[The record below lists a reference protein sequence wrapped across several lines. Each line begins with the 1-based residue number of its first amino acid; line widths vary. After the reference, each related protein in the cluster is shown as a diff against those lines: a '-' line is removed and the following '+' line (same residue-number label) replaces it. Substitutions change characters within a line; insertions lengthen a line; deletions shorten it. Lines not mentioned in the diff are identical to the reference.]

1 MKKLVS
7 LLILACTLL
16 IFGCEKPKEG
26 VILSSEDFSI
36 KEAKWDP
43 EIEFDCEKCDKPV
56 CEWTLGW
63 ELTYQFNPT
72 GWREEAIC
80 WYYINNKVKVR
91 PILSK
96 NKIVAGVNNL
106 FDPDLKVDCRSD
118 HKVGLCCAYTQE
130 ELLNDKYICKD
141 VLLEALCPKE
151 N

>member
-1 MKKLVS
+1 MKKLVI

-16 IFGCEKPKEG
+16 IFGCEKPEN
-26 VILSSEDFSI
+26 ITLSPEDFSI
-36 KEAKWDP
+36 KEARWDP

-91 PILSK
+91 PILGK
-96 NKIVAGVNNL
+96 NKIVAGINKL

-141 VLLEALCPKE
+141 VLLEALCPS
-151 N
+151 ND